1 MKINQQINRIGK
13 YLYHNTDGAVSYRT
27 EPNKSIVTF
36 LMYFQDDPNTV
47 AQSDFNLNEIKIEID
62 VTTYNNKVRVDMIEL
77 DPNQRTLGYYLYSP
91 ESTQDM
97 KYIRNDILNKLNK
110 RIRKFYGQFLYLY

>member
-1 MKINQQINRIGK
+1 MKLNQQINRIVK
-13 YLYHNTDGAVSYRT
+13 YLYHNIDGAISYRT

-36 LMYFQDDPNTV
+36 LMYFQDDPSTV
-47 AQSDFNLNEIKIEID
+47 NQSDFNLNEIKIEID

-91 ESTQDM
+91 ESIQDM
-97 KYIRNDILNKLNK
+97 KYIRNDILNKLSK

>member
-13 YLYHNTDGAVSYRT
+13 YLYYDIDGAVSYRT

-36 LMYFQDDPNTV
+36 LMYFQDDPNKV
-47 AQSDFNLNEIKIEID
+47 DQSDFELNEIKIEID
-62 VTTYNNKVRVDMIEL
+62 ITTYNNKVRVDMIEL

-97 KYIRNDILNKLNK
+97 KYVRDDILNKLNK